1 MKLQAFAR
9 ASVARALE
17 SDRASWPGAA
27 LLASAYG
34 AFSRRGVCRPL
45 RIPDATRVIGV
56 GGATLGGSGKTPL
69 ALAVARALAERG
81 ESVAF
86 VGHAYRARPRF
97 ARVVAISDDVRAVGD
112 EALLAARTLS
122 PLGIEVIVA
131 STRQTAVSFASR
143 RARWLVVD
151 GLLQTQPHRLA
162 RSLLVLDARAPWES
176 ARCPPSGDLRA
187 PRDALLDAA
196 DIVIVVREEEGSE
209 SLHLDVGDKRVFEVV
224 TRVDQVRDAD
234 GRAVALADLA
244 ARRTGLLVAVARPQR
259 VVGSLARR
267 GIHLAATI
275 AFGDHDQPST
285 ADLERAVSAAGPVDH
300 WLTTAK
306 CATKLPRAILGTP
319 VFVLDHR
326 LELPDGLISA
336 IARA

>member
-1 MKLQAFAR
+1 MKVISAFSR
-9 ASVARALE
+9 ASVARTLE
-17 SDRASWPGAA
+17 SHRAAWPGAG

-45 RIPDATRVIGV
+45 EIPDATRVIGV
-56 GGATLGGSGKTPL
+56 GAATLGGSGKTPL

-131 STRQTAVSFASR
+131 ATRQAAVSFAAR
-143 RARWLVVD
+143 RARCLVVD
-151 GLLQTQPHRLA
+151 GLLQTQPQRLA
-162 RSLLVLDARAPWES
+162 RSVLVLDAEAPWGNT
-176 ARCPPSGDLRA
+176 RFPPAGDLRA
-187 PRDALLDAA
+187 PCDALLDAA
-196 DIVIVVREEEGSE
+196 DLVAVVRDETSPA
-209 SLHLDVGDKRVFEVV
+209 SANLDAGDKRLFEVV
-224 TRVDQVRDAD
+224 TRVDQVRDGD
-234 GRAVALADLA
+234 GRAVALGELA
-244 ARRTGLLVAVARPQR
+244 SRRAGLLVAVARPQR
-259 VVGSLARR
+259 MADTLARR

-285 ADLERAVSAAGPVDH
+285 AYLERAVSAASSVDL

-306 CATKLPRAILGTP
+306 CATKLPHAIRGIP

-326 LELPDGLISA
+326 LEVPDGLISA
-336 IARA
+336 IA